1 MDFKNINSWIFFVCT
16 MLILIINNFIKS
28 KSVLIPIYV
37 LAILG
42 IVYSIYTSKIRK
54 KIKLIL
60 IGLYLFGLI
69 LYIFIMT

>member
-1 MDFKNINSWIFFVCT
+1 

-37 LAILG
+37 LAILE

>member
-37 LAILG
+37 LAILE